1 LREQQLAQEAQVAAQ
16 LQLAA
21 QIGVNDPLA
30 LPQPVPEIQ
39 HDLPPS
45 PPPLWDPLSAISP
58 EDKILLDNCREKLM
72 GIAME
77 SCSLCHEEW
86 FDLGVEDGVCKNCR
100 KNSKFQPSNNMYP
113 GDGASHLPEL
123 TQMEEMLI
131 SPVHA
136 LVQLWQ
142 IHNGQTKYTGHTCN
156 FPRENAIFH
165 AKVPLLPEECDIIIM
180 CRTGVEV
187 GTDAVIYQDFRVRRH
202 AIQQW
207 LEYLVQHHPTF
218 QSRQVTVDYN
228 RLNQLP
234 VDGSVHDR
242 LRTMENEQMEDAFL
256 NTGPPEATDDA
267 APQEP
272 NPLFSAGFVPN
283 MHNRQTEEEHLR
295 QAAFQVDEPVILT
308 MPSMRGTPISEHSG
322 HQIAIDAFP
331 TLFPTGEA
339 DAIAERD
346 YPVEM
351 NDWALHLIKLKG
363 GRFAR
368 HPRFRYWVLN
378 TIMRQTSRKAS
389 NWYLHTHKEDKDLT
403 VEDIREMIEA
413 GDAA

>member
-1 LREQQLAQEAQVAAQ
+1 MA
-16 LQLAA
+16 
-21 QIGVNDPLA
+21 
-30 LPQPVPEIQ
+30 
-39 HDLPPS
+39 
-45 PPPLWDPLSAISP
+45 
-58 EDKILLDNCREKLM
+58 
-72 GIAME
+72 IAME

-86 FDLGVEDGVCKNCR
+86 FDLEVEDGACKNCR
-100 KNSKFQPSNNMYP
+100 KSPKFQPSNNMYP
-113 GDGASHLPEL
+113 GNGASHLPEL
-123 TQMEEMLI
+123 SQMEEMLI

-142 IHNGQTKYTGHTCN
+142 IRGGQTKYTGHTCN
-156 FPRENAIFH
+156 FPRENAVFH

-180 CRTGVEV
+180 RRTGVEV
-187 GTDAVIYQDFRVRRH
+187 GTDAAIYQDFRVRRH

-207 LEYLVQHHPTF
+207 LEFLIEHHPTF
-218 QSRQVTVDYN
+218 RSRQVAIDYT
-228 RLNQLP
+228 RLDELP
-234 VDGSVHDR
+234 VDGLVHDR

-256 NTGPPEATDDA
+256 NTGPPEATDGEA
-267 APQEP
+267 QEP

-283 MHNRQTEEEHLR
+283 MQNRLTEEEHLR
-295 QAAFQVDEPVILT
+295 QAALQGDEPVILT

-339 DAIAERD
+339 DAVADRD
-346 YPVEM
+346 DPVEM
-351 NDWALHLIKLKG
+351 NEWALHLMKLKG

-378 TIMRQTSRKAS
+378 TIMRHTARKAS

-403 VEDIREMIEA
+403 VEEIREMIEA
-413 GDAA
+413 GDAAGLAQRVSHAGIKLAGSKTFWPSAQKDLIAQIRAPDTGTPHVFFTCSSADI